1 MAHSLFSAAKRP
13 MGVDALQYDFVAA
26 VNTHAHLATVYWLQ
40 GFIARSATSHAHAL
54 QNARQLGQPFVVA
67 SALYFSLVRKA
78 LCRDYVAMA
87 PIARELQALSEEIG
101 FPSFGPF
108 SKFFV
113 GCVLVAERRSI
124 DDGLSLMREGTR
136 GAAVCGTQRQS
147 RRPSRDVG
155 QLSSCIDRRKRA
167 AKSISRPQW
176 SGGFGA
182 HSGPSRG
189 DGCTRAL
196 RPERSSDFR
205 ARTIPSDVVRKSAL
219 ASSVGTLRFQLAY
232 CSTLFETGLAGN
244 RAVNMMPDLSN
255 AAYRDERQN
264 S

>member
-1 MAHSLFSAAKRP
+1 

-40 GFIARSATSHAHAL
+40 GFIARSATSHAHPL

-113 GCVLVAERRSI
+113 GCVLSLRDARSTTASRLC
-124 DDGLSLMREGTR
+124 GRELE
-136 GAAVCGTQRQS
+136 AQRYAGPNVN
-147 RRPSRDVG
+147 RVVLLATFAD
-155 QLSSCIDRRKRA
+155 SSIR
-167 AKSISRPQW
+167 
-176 SGGFGA
+176 
-182 HSGPSRG
+182 
-189 DGCTRAL
+189 
-196 RPERSSDFR
+196 
-205 ARTIPSDVVRKSAL
+205 
-219 ASSVGTLRFQLAY
+219 
-232 CSTLFETGLAGN
+232 
-244 RAVNMMPDLSN
+244 
-255 AAYRDERQN
+255 
-264 S
+264 